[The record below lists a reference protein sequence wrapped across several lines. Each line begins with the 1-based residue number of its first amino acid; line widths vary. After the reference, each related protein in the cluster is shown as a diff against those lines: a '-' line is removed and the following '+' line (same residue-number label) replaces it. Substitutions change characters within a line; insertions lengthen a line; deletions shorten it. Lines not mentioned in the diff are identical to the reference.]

1 MTKTIFTA
9 CWEKDW
15 TIFEKHIQSQYD
27 MVALRDLKRAV
38 LKTRRGNLDVSK
50 NQVCSY

>member
-1 MTKTIFTA
+1 MTKTILTA

-15 TIFEKHIQSQYD
+15 TILKKHIQSQYD

-38 LKTRRGNLDVSK
+38 LRKKYGNSDIS
-50 NQVCSY
+50 